1 MNPKDI
7 KDWLIL
13 GGMVVS
19 FIVTST
25 IAYQKL
31 IAKING
37 MGGRVK
43 KVEESCSAVGGRME
57 RFERELAEYRRD
69 AQDAVGRMS
78 RVEKGVD
85 DLRED
90 IQQGNLAIGVQLHA
104 IEKLI
109 QDKDRSTSNRLVRME
124 TLAQVEKKIGP
135 IPTE

>member
-7 KDWLIL
+7 KDWMLL

-19 FIVTST
+19 FIITTT

-43 KVEESCSAVGGRME
+43 KVEEACSATSGRMD

-85 DLRED
+85 ALNDN
-90 IQQGNLAIGVQLHA
+90 IQQGNITIGSQLHA

-109 QDKDRSTSNRLVRME
+109 QEKDKSTSNRLVRME
-124 TLAQVEKKIGP
+124 TLQQVEKKLGP
-135 IPTE
+135 IPID